1 MNQMKWAFALIL
13 SVGMSLMGGG
23 TYAVEPSAR
32 NSLDTSGSYIGG
44 GGEGHFLG
52 R

>member
-23 TYAVEPSAR
+23 TYAVRAICAQFS
-32 NSLDTSGSYIGG
+32 
-44 GGEGHFLG
+44 
-52 R
+52 